1 MMDKYSFS
9 LSDFDRLSQ
18 IPQERVGNTD
28 NEESVTLKDIEKEKS
43 LVDLHLRREELE
55 GRKQDRIQRKGYADK
70 IFILLCVYLL
80 AVMVLLYFNG
90 FGLTNLEGPV
100 LIAIVTTSA
109 ANVIGI
115 FILVAK
121 YLFHTKE

>member
-1 MMDKYSFS
+1 MKKYVFTPDD
-9 LSDFDRLSQ
+9 LDRLSR
-18 IPQERVGNTD
+18 IPQERVDNTD
-28 NEESVTLKDIEKEKS
+28 SEETVTLTDIEKEKS
-43 LVDLHLRREELE
+43 LVELRLRKEELE
-55 GRKQDRIQRKGYADK
+55 GKKQDRIQRKGYADK
-70 IFILLCVYLL
+70 IFILLCVYLS

-90 FGLTNLEGPV
+90 LKLTTLEGSV

-115 FILVAK
+115 FVLVAK

>member
-1 MMDKYSFS
+1 MTEYTFS
-9 LSDFDRLSQ
+9 PKELEQLSN
-18 IPQERVGNTD
+18 IPQERVDNTE
-28 NEESVTLKDIEKEKS
+28 NEESVTLTDIEKEKS
-43 LVDLHLRREELE
+43 LVDLHLRKEELE
-55 GRKQDRIQRKGYADK
+55 GRKQDRLQRKGYADK
-70 IFILLCVYLL
+70 IFILLCIYLFV
-80 AVMVLLYFNG
+80 VMVLLYFNG
-90 FGLTNLEGPV
+90 FGLTHLDSSV

>member
-1 MMDKYSFS
+1 MEKYAFS

-18 IPQERVGNTD
+18 IPQERVDNTE

-43 LVDLHLRREELE
+43 LVDLHLRREDLE

-80 AVMVLLYFNG
+80 AIMVLLYFNG
-90 FGLTNLEGPV
+90 FGLTNLEGSV

>member
-1 MMDKYSFS
+1 MTTYTFS
-9 LSDFDRLSQ
+9 PGELERLSN
-18 IPQERVGNTD
+18 IPQEQVDDTE
-28 NEESVTLKDIEKEKS
+28 NEESVTLTDIEKENS
-43 LVDLHLRREELE
+43 LVDLNLRREELE
-55 GRKQDRIQRKGYADK
+55 GKKQDRIQRKGYADK
-70 IFILLCVYLL
+70 IFILLCLYLS

-90 FGLTNLEGPV
+90 FGLTNLEASV
-100 LIAIVTTSA
+100 LIALVTTSA

>member
-1 MMDKYSFS
+1 MKKYVFTPDD
-9 LSDFDRLSQ
+9 LDRLSR
-18 IPQERVGNTD
+18 IPQERVDNTD
-28 NEESVTLKDIEKEKS
+28 SEETVTLTDIEKEKS
-43 LVDLHLRREELE
+43 LVELRLRKEELE
-55 GRKQDRIQRKGYADK
+55 GKKQDRIQRKGYADK
-70 IFILLCVYLL
+70 IFILLCVYLS

-90 FGLTNLEGPV
+90 FKLTTLEGSV

-115 FILVAK
+115 FVLVAK

>member
-1 MMDKYSFS
+1 MADVNSIFGD
-9 LSDFDRLSQ
+9 LERLAR
-18 IPQERVGNTD
+18 IPQERVD
-28 NEESVTLKDIEKEKS
+28 NSESKESVTLTDIEKEKS

-70 IFILLCVYLL
+70 IFVLLCVYLFI
-80 AVMVLLYFNG
+80 VMVLLYFNG
-90 FGLTNLEGPV
+90 FGLTRLDSSV

>member
-1 MMDKYSFS
+1 MKKYVFTSAD
-9 LSDFDRLSQ
+9 LERLSR
-18 IPQERVGNTD
+18 IPQERVDNT
-28 NEESVTLKDIEKEKS
+28 ESKETVTLTDIEKEKS
-43 LVDLHLRREELE
+43 LVELHLRKEEIE
-55 GRKQDRIQRKGYADK
+55 GKKQDRIQRKGYADK
-70 IFILLCVYLL
+70 IFILLCVYLS

-90 FGLTNLEGPV
+90 FKLTTLEGSV

-115 FILVAK
+115 FVLVAK

>member
-1 MMDKYSFS
+1 MTETNSIFGD
-9 LSDFDRLSQ
+9 LERLSR
-18 IPQERVGNTD
+18 IPQERVD
-28 NEESVTLKDIEKEKS
+28 NSESRESVTLTDIEKEKS

-70 IFILLCVYLL
+70 IFVLLCVYLFI
-80 AVMVLLYFNG
+80 VMVLLYFNG
-90 FGLTNLEGPV
+90 FGLTQLDSSV

>member
-1 MMDKYSFS
+1 MTKYTFS
-9 LSDFDRLSQ
+9 PGELERLSN
-18 IPQERVGNTD
+18 IPQEQVDDTE
-28 NEESVTLKDIEKEKS
+28 NEESVTLTDIEKENS
-43 LVDLHLRREELE
+43 LVDLNLRREELE
-55 GRKQDRIQRKGYADK
+55 GKKQDRIQRKGYADK
-70 IFILLCVYLL
+70 IFILLCLYLS

-90 FGLTNLEGPV
+90 FGLTNLEASV
-100 LIAIVTTSA
+100 LIALVTTSA

>member
-1 MMDKYSFS
+1 MKKYVFTSAD
-9 LSDFDRLSQ
+9 LERLSR
-18 IPQERVGNTD
+18 IPQERVDNT
-28 NEESVTLKDIEKEKS
+28 ESKETVTLTDIEKEKS
-43 LVDLHLRREELE
+43 LVELHLRKEELE
-55 GRKQDRIQRKGYADK
+55 GKKQDRIQRKGYADK
-70 IFILLCVYLL
+70 IFILLCVYLS

-90 FGLTNLEGPV
+90 FKLTTLEGSV

-115 FILVAK
+115 FVLVAK